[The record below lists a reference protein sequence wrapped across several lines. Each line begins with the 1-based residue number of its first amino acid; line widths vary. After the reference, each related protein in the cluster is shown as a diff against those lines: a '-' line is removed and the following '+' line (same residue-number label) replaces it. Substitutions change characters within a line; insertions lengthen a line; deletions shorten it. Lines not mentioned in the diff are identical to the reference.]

1 MGVVRSHGD
10 EEASMVE
17 IEFHNTSTHHAFSM
31 PNPLG
36 FSMAALNEQALVLA
50 CERSEDV
57 PRYNGQLCE
66 THYEVLPPSGA

>member
-1 MGVVRSHGD
+1 
-10 EEASMVE
+10 MVE

-50 CERSEDV
+50 CERSDDV

>member
-1 MGVVRSHGD
+1 MGVVRNHGD

-50 CERSEDV
+50 CERSDDV